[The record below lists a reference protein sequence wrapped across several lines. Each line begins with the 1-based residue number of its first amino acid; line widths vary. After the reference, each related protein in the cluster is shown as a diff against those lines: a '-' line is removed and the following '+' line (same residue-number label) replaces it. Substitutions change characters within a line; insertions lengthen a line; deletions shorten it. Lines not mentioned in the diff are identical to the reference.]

1 MDLNRVLGILR
12 LVLVHSRQIVVT
24 LCVLQ
29 GQRCLGSLALVP
41 VQRSPGLSQVG
52 EWRTYSLCSGCLL
65 TPADGVEDTVG
76 EAIWN
81 SEHADSP

>member
-1 MDLNRVLGILR
+1 MDINRVLGILR

-29 GQRCLGSLALVP
+29 GQRCLESMNLVP
-41 VQRSPGLSQVG
+41 VQRSPALSPLG
-52 EWRTYSLCSGCLL
+52 EWRTCSWCSGFPL

-76 EAIWN
+76 KATWN
-81 SEHADSP
+81 